1 MKKAME
7 VLTPDTRFGATFL
20 DILFNEHAAKDEVM
34 LDKES
39 GDLAYKRKGD
49 GRIMWYSQENI
60 PLYTFVSQLRSR
72 ANSYTYYERPDYRS
86 PVYENSYF
94 MSCLLDMKDW
104 VFDKDP
110 DEEEGTVHSL
120 LNGDK
125 LNNCFPDAFS
135 VSQDA
140 NGFYIQLNVEPKD
153 LALIQLLNARY
164 NMEYMSYAGEDEEA
178 LKKKELFNEVNY
190 ASSPFTLNYTVTW
203 YDLDGNVK
211 DEETADGYL
220 LANEV
225 SFIPY
230 KKTSIYSRDEVN
242 STKLKINYLS
252 APKLA
257 EAEKLCTTEQEQT
270 FIRSVADTNDIAF
283 QTMNFSFFFTDIDDN
298 LYIPSWI
305 SHSEVLIFMG
315 LRDFDEALER
325 SAGSGGTEITTSIIE
340 PDDKTWKLTNLWIEL
355 MRVIEP
361 PNGGSYIGSK
371 TTMPKLEDEINGI
384 LHLKVNFSLDKNS
397 IKDFYVEKT
406 GEINVEGG
414 GD

>member
-153 LALIQLLNARY
+153 VALIQLLNARY
-164 NMEYMSYAGEDEEA
+164 NAEYINYSGDDEEA

-225 SFIPY
+225 SYIPY

-242 STKLKINYLS
+242 STKLRINYLS
-252 APKLA
+252 APK
-257 EAEKLCTTEQEQT
+257 
-270 FIRSVADTNDIAF
+270 
-283 QTMNFSFFFTDIDDN
+283 
-298 LYIPSWI
+298 
-305 SHSEVLIFMG
+305 
-315 LRDFDEALER
+315 
-325 SAGSGGTEITTSIIE
+325 
-340 PDDKTWKLTNLWIEL
+340 
-355 MRVIEP
+355 
-361 PNGGSYIGSK
+361 
-371 TTMPKLEDEINGI
+371 
-384 LHLKVNFSLDKNS
+384 
-397 IKDFYVEKT
+397 
-406 GEINVEGG
+406 
-414 GD
+414 

>member
-72 ANSYTYYERPDYRS
+72 ANAYVYYERPDYRS
-86 PVYENSYF
+86 PVYEDSYF

-153 LALIQLLNARY
+153 IALIQLLNARY
-164 NMEYMSYAGEDEEA
+164 NAEYINYSGDDEEA
-178 LKKKELFNEVNY
+178 FEL
-190 ASSPFTLNYTVTW
+190 LHC
-203 YDLDGNVK
+203 
-211 DEETADGYL
+211 
-220 LANEV
+220 
-225 SFIPY
+225 
-230 KKTSIYSRDEVN
+230 
-242 STKLKINYLS
+242 KLYQVQI
-252 APKLA
+252 
-257 EAEKLCTTEQEQT
+257 
-270 FIRSVADTNDIAF
+270 
-283 QTMNFSFFFTDIDDN
+283 
-298 LYIPSWI
+298 
-305 SHSEVLIFMG
+305 
-315 LRDFDEALER
+315 
-325 SAGSGGTEITTSIIE
+325 
-340 PDDKTWKLTNLWIEL
+340 
-355 MRVIEP
+355 
-361 PNGGSYIGSK
+361 
-371 TTMPKLEDEINGI
+371 
-384 LHLKVNFSLDKNS
+384 
-397 IKDFYVEKT
+397 
-406 GEINVEGG
+406 
-414 GD
+414 

>member
-1 MKKAME
+1 M
-7 VLTPDTRFGATFL
+7 
-20 DILFNEHAAKDEVM
+20 
-34 LDKES
+34 
-39 GDLAYKRKGD
+39 
-49 GRIMWYSQENI
+49 
-60 PLYTFVSQLRSR
+60 
-72 ANSYTYYERPDYRS
+72 
-86 PVYENSYF
+86 
-94 MSCLLDMKDW
+94 
-104 VFDKDP
+104 
-110 DEEEGTVHSL
+110 
-120 LNGDK
+120 
-125 LNNCFPDAFS
+125 
-135 VSQDA
+135 
-140 NGFYIQLNVEPKD
+140 
-153 LALIQLLNARY
+153 
-164 NMEYMSYAGEDEEA
+164 
-178 LKKKELFNEVNY
+178 
-190 ASSPFTLNYTVTW
+190 
-203 YDLDGNVK
+203 
-211 DEETADGYL
+211 
-220 LANEV
+220 
-225 SFIPY
+225 
-230 KKTSIYSRDEVN
+230 N